1 MNTQSQLSVL
11 FADVAGSTTLYERL
25 GDSMALKLIDQCLD
39 RLRRITAQFNGKV
52 IKTIGDEV
60 MCVFPSADLGM
71 QAASEMQL
79 QVEGIPPVNSVKLA
93 IRIGFHYGPV
103 IEESNDVFGDTVN
116 VAARMAGLAKAG
128 QIITTL
134 GTVSAMTPIL
144 RSSTRSVDQVTV
156 KGKQEEIGICEVI
169 WAADSDL
176 TMVSNRIPNNANQP
190 KLKLMHNN
198 IEIRWDDAAVSLS
211 MGRDPSCDIVILD
224 RKASRQHATIER
236 RRDKFVVIDNST
248 NGTYVTFEGEPE
260 IFLKREE
267 HVLRNKG
274 TISFGHRFAEDES
287 EFLTF
292 VCL

>member
-267 HVLRNKG
+267 SVLRNKG

-292 VCL
+292 ICL